1 MQDSDIPASQAA
13 RVGKIRVRVLLAF
26 TFAAGI
32 SDALAWLGLGHLF
45 VANMSGNVIIIGMGL
60 GKAQDVNLAGAA
72 TAVAA
77 FIVGGLVHGFATRD
91 EPAGWGRQTTWTFG
105 LVASVLLALSIV
117 TLIWPPDKHTNLAWV
132 VMAVMAFAMGAQGNA
147 ANRLSVA
154 YVNTVA
160 VTAAIFGISSALFLA
175 PETPQDKRTGA
186 WREVPEPFVRAVL
199 SVVALAMGATTGAL
213 LNHYAAFGVGLL
225 VAAVVTG
232 IGLTVG
238 HLLIEERTIQS

>member
-1 MQDSDIPASQAA
+1 M
-13 RVGKIRVRVLLAF
+13 RVLLAF

-60 GKAQDVNLAGAA
+60 GKAEDVNLGGAA
-72 TAVAA
+72 AAVFA
-77 FIVGGLVHGFATRD
+77 FIVGGLVHGFATRN
-91 EPAGWGRQTTWTFG
+91 EAAGWGRATTWTFG
-105 LVASVLLALSIV
+105 LVASVLFALSVI
-117 TLIWPPDKHTNLAWV
+117 TLIWPPDKHTNLSWV

-175 PETPQDKRTGA
+175 PETPRARRKGA
-186 WREVPEPFVRAVL
+186 WKEVPEPFIRAVL
-199 SVVALAMGATTGAL
+199 SVVALALGAMTGAL

-232 IGLTVG
+232 IALTAG